1 MTESFRAHKL
11 SVSLSVND
19 LQKSLAWYRDV
30 VGFTEG
36 ERYERDGSLRAVVL
50 EAGDIQILIGQDDGA
65 KGVNRTKGQGMSFQ
79 FTTNQSIDDIANRI
93 KANGGA
99 LESEPIDTPWG
110 ARTFRLSD
118 PDGFRFVISSER
130 SR

>member
-36 ERYERDGSLRAVVL
+36 ERYERDGSLKAVVL

>member
-1 MTESFRAHKL
+1 MTESLRAQKL
-11 SVSLSVND
+11 SISLSCND

-50 EAGDIQILIGQDDGA
+50 EAGDMQILIGQDDGA
-65 KGVNRTKGQGMSFQ
+65 KGMNRAKGQGMSFQ
-79 FTTNQSIDDIANRI
+79 FTTDQSIDDIANRI
-93 KANGGA
+93 KSNGGT

-118 PDGFRFVISSER
+118 PDGFKIVISSER

>member
-1 MTESFRAHKL
+1 MTNSFRAHKL

-36 ERYERDGSLRAVVL
+36 ERYERDGSLKAVVL

>member
-1 MTESFRAHKL
+1 MTESFTAQKL
-11 SVSLSVND
+11 SISLSCND

-50 EAGDIQILIGQDDGA
+50 EAGDMQILIGQDDGA
-65 KGVNRTKGQGMSFQ
+65 KGMNRAKGQGMSFQ
-79 FTTNQSIDDIANRI
+79 FTTNQGIDDIANRI
-93 KANGGA
+93 KANGGT

-118 PDGFRFVISSER
+118 PDGFKLVISSER

>member
-1 MTESFRAHKL
+1 MTNSFRAHKL

-36 ERYERDGSLRAVVL
+36 ERYERDGSLKAVVL

-93 KANGGA
+93 KANGGT

>member
-1 MTESFRAHKL
+1 MTESFRAQKL
-11 SVSLSVND
+11 SVSLSCND

-50 EAGDIQILIGQDDGA
+50 GAGDMQILIGQDDGA
-65 KGVNRTKGQGMSFQ
+65 KGMNRAKGQGMSFQ
-79 FTTNQSIDDIANRI
+79 FTTDQSVDDIANRI
-93 KANGGA
+93 KVNGGT
-99 LESEPIDTPWG
+99 LESDPIDTPWG
-110 ARTFRLSD
+110 ARTFRLAD
-118 PDGFRFVISSER
+118 PDGFTLVISSER

>member
-1 MTESFRAHKL
+1 MTESFRAQKL
-11 SVSLSVND
+11 SVSLSCND
-19 LQKSLAWYRDV
+19 LQKSLAWYRDI

-50 EAGDIQILIGQDDGA
+50 EAGDMQILIGQDDGA
-65 KGVNRTKGQGMSFQ
+65 KGMNRAKGQGMSFQ
-79 FTTNQSIDDIANRI
+79 FTTDQSIDDIANRI
-93 KANGGA
+93 KANGGT
-99 LESEPIDTPWG
+99 LESDPIDTPWG

-118 PDGFRFVISSER
+118 PDGFKLVISSER